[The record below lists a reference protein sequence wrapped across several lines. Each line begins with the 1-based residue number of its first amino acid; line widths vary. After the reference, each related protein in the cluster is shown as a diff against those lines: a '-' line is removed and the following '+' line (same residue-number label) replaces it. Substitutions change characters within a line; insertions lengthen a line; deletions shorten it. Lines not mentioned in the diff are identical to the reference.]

1 MLLRYN
7 IVAYNYISNIIFH
20 IICIYFTQD
29 INGIKITLPAEC
41 EENKI
46 HFIETNLGRPPS
58 KEKMNIIKKLNPQ
71 VKLRVF
77 NIEEDNLIREYWS
90 KFQKVF
96 FLLII
101 TICKPMT
108 SHWSLPSI
116 NVNFK
121 SFVQ

>member
-7 IVAYNYISNIIFH
+7 IVAYNIYVFNIIFH

-29 INGIKITLPAEC
+29 INYIQITLPPEC
-41 EENKI
+41 KENKI
-46 HFIETNLGRPPS
+46 HFIETRLCKHPS

-90 KFQKVF
+90 KFQKVLF
-96 FLLII
+96 
-101 TICKPMT
+101 
-108 SHWSLPSI
+108 I
-116 NVNFK
+116 NYCYL
-121 SFVQ
+121 